1 MSSRSYR
8 GFKTTVQRPPQ
19 QQILSRDDWAG
30 SSAQASGSIDT
41 VQPPSM
47 YRPVLP
53 TDTGYESPH
62 FQHDT

>member
-8 GFKTTVQRPPQ
+8 GFKTTVQRPPRQ
-19 QQILSRDDWAG
+19 QSSSRDDRAG
-30 SSAQASGSIDT
+30 SSAQAFGSVDT

-53 TDTGYESPH
+53 ADAG
-62 FQHDT
+62 